1 MTGGQLCMSACSSN
15 YVNGALDLLQVCDQK
30 ENIWMEGRPPAFFVK
45 LSSVQ
50 SLFSMFDTFRT
61 FPFFGGQL
69 AW

>member
-30 ENIWMEGRPPAFFVK
+30 ENIWMEDPLLSLSNRPRFN
-45 LSSVQ
+45 
-50 SLFSMFDTFRT
+50 LFSQCLTTFRT